1 MRFLSIWFHHL
12 ATDWF
17 ALKQPALR
25 TTPFVLAAPSHGR
38 MVITA
43 ANALAESESIYAGM
57 VVADARAMF
66 PSLLVLDDR
75 PALTG
80 QLLQRIAEW
89 CIRFTPIAAVDAPA
103 GLLLDVTGCTHL
115 WGGDEAYLQDII
127 GRLKNRGY
135 GAKAAMAD
143 TVGAAWG
150 VARFGKDSPLFN
162 RGHRQKQYP
171 FYRLQHFAWTTILQN
186 G

>member
-1 MRFLSIWFHHL
+1 MASPATGRWNGPVESSGLFTKRFPCYRSNTNKSKPVNMRFLSIWFHHL

-43 ANALAESESIYAGM
+43 ANALAESEGIYAGM

-115 WGGDEAYLQDII
+115 WGGDEPYLQDII
-127 GRLKNRGY
+127 GRLKTRGY
-135 GAKAAMAD
+135 G
-143 TVGAAWG
+143 
-150 VARFGKDSPLFN
+150 
-162 RGHRQKQYP
+162 
-171 FYRLQHFAWTTILQN
+171 
-186 G
+186 